1 MAQDFEQMLKELFG
15 DSWNKFSEF
24 QGAQSKKLMDK
35 IHEIVREAVKE
46 DLGRLNSE
54 VADLR
59 ERLATLEAERAR
71 AASDS
76 LDSSF

>member
-15 DSWNKFSEF
+15 ESWTKFSQF
-24 QGAQSKKLMDK
+24 QGAQSKKLTDK
-35 IHEIVREAVKE
+35 IHEIVREAMKD
-46 DLGRLNSE
+46 DLARLTTE

-59 ERLATLEAERAR
+59 QRLATLEAERAQ